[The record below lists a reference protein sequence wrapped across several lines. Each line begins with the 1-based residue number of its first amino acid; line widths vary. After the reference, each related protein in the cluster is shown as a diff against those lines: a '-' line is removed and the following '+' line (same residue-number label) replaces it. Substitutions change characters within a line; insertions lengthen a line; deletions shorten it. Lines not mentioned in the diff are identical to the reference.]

1 MTCDPGVAESASVR
15 RYAERL
21 RLQRE
26 IDQAILRAQSVDQTA
41 DAVLAGLR
49 QLVACLRASVLL
61 FDHAA
66 DQIEVLATRSDSP
79 LRLHAGM
86 RAQLS
91 SASLLGES
99 RRGQTH
105 ICDDLCA
112 AAAAHPWIAALCAE
126 GVRCYTSIPLVTE
139 GQVIGALTFG
149 LQQPGPPPAETLE
162 IALDSADHLAL
173 AIGNVRLREQVLRH
187 AEELETRVA
196 VRTAALRLSEARF
209 RAIFETAPLGML
221 LTDSGGR
228 VLQCNPALIKA
239 LGYAEGALQHMSI
252 ADFGDSDQTRRQ
264 LRRRFERFMAGPDQ
278 SYSTEAQLRRSDERT
293 IAARVTI
300 ARMRAAAEAA
310 DWAVA
315 MIEDVTEER
324 QARVA
329 LVQAEREAIVGRL
342 GASLAHEINNPLQAI
357 IGCLGL
363 VEEILPQD
371 GEAAGYLQVARAELN
386 RVARTVARLRDL
398 QRAADVDQFAETR
411 INDLVAE
418 LLKLNAARCAEL
430 GIEVS
435 WEPSARIPPLRIMP
449 DRVRQVFLNVLLNA
463 IDAMPAGGKLTVA
476 TGGTRRPAGARLTV
490 RDTGEGIPPAVL
502 ARLFEPF
509 YTTKKHGLGLG
520 LFTSRGI
527 VEQHGGTITAHSK
540 AGRGTTF
547 TIWLPAAP
555 ISPMPPAERR

>member
-1 MTCDPGVAESASVR
+1 
-15 RYAERL
+15 
-21 RLQRE
+21 
-26 IDQAILRAQSVDQTA
+26 
-41 DAVLAGLR
+41 
-49 QLVACLRASVLL
+49 
-61 FDHAA
+61 
-66 DQIEVLATRSDSP
+66 
-79 LRLHAGM
+79 
-86 RAQLS
+86 
-91 SASLLGES
+91 
-99 RRGQTH
+99 
-105 ICDDLCA
+105 
-112 AAAAHPWIAALCAE
+112 
-126 GVRCYTSIPLVTE
+126 
-139 GQVIGALTFG
+139 
-149 LQQPGPPPAETLE
+149 
-162 IALDSADHLAL
+162 
-173 AIGNVRLREQVLRH
+173 
-187 AEELETRVA
+187 
-196 VRTAALRLSEARF
+196 
-209 RAIFETAPLGML
+209 ML

-239 LGYAEGALQHMSI
+239 LGYAEEALQHMAL

-264 LRRRFERFMAGPDQ
+264 LRRRFERFMTGSDQ

-315 MIEDVTEER
+315 MVEDVTEER

-342 GASLAHEINNPLQAI
+342 GASLAHEINNPLQSI

-363 VEEILPQD
+363 VEEILSPD

-411 INDLVAE
+411 INALVAE

-435 WEPSARIPPLRIMP
+435 WAPSPRIPPLRIMP

-463 IDAMPAGGKLTVA
+463 IDAMPAGGKLSVA
-476 TGGTRRPAGARLTV
+476 TSGTRRPAGARLTV

-527 VEQHGGTITAHSK
+527 VEQHGGTITAYSK
-540 AGRGTTF
+540 PGRGTTF
-547 TIWLPAAP
+547 TIWLPVAP
-555 ISPMPPAERR
+555 MSPAERR